1 MASLPDPVPP
11 LRIRAAGTAP
21 PRWDG
26 EWVLYWM
33 TAARRIGWNFGLQRA
48 AERAREVGRPLL
60 VLEALRLDYPWASHR
75 HHRFALDGMA
85 ANLQALEGTG
95 VGYHPY
101 VERRAG
107 EGKGLL
113 EALATRACLVVT
125 DESPTFFLPRMV
137 AAAARRLPVRLE
149 AVDSHGLLPLAA
161 ADRDFTVAHSFRR
174 FLQKVLPAHLAQG
187 PAPDPLAGGGLAP
200 FRGIPAEVAH
210 RWPAAPRD
218 LLVGAP
224 GAMET
229 LPLDA
234 SVAPVGDRGGA
245 PAARARLDRWL
256 RDGFPRYHEDRNSPD
271 RDAASGLSP
280 WLHWGHIAPHEIVAR
295 IVEREEWD
303 PGRLAPRPHGSR
315 EGWWGMGPPAEAF
328 LDELVTWRELGG
340 VTAFRD
346 PEGHDRYESLPAWAR
361 ATLEDHSAD
370 RRSHLYDLEGFRAAA
385 THDPL
390 WNAAQRQLLEEGR
403 IHTYL
408 RMLWGKKILE
418 WSASPEEALATML
431 ELNNRYA
438 ADGRDPNSVS
448 GIFWVLGRYDRGWPE
463 RPVYGTVRSMSS
475 DSTRRKV
482 ELDGYLRRWGRL

>member
-11 LRIRAAGTAP
+11 LRIRTAGGAP
-21 PRWDG
+21 PQLDG

-33 TAARRIGWNFGLQRA
+33 TAARRTVWNFGLQRA
-48 AERAREVGRPLL
+48 VERARQMHRPLL
-60 VLEALRLDYPWASHR
+60 VLEALRLDYPWASRR

-85 ANLQALEGTG
+85 ANRRALEGTG

-101 VERRAG
+101 VESRVG

-113 EALATRACLVVT
+113 EALARKACLVVT
-125 DESPTFFLPRMV
+125 DESPIFFLPRMV
-137 AAAARRLPVRLE
+137 AAAALRLPVRLE

-161 ADRDFTVAHSFRR
+161 ADRDFTVAHSLRR
-174 FLQKVLPAHLAQG
+174 FLQKVLPTHLEEM
-187 PAPDPLAGGGLAP
+187 PAPDPLAGVPLVP
-200 FRGIPAEVAH
+200 FPGIPEEVRR
-210 RWPAAPRD
+210 RWPPAPPE
-218 LLVGAP
+218 LLSGAT
-224 GAMET
+224 GALEA
-229 LPLDA
+229 LPVDA
-234 SVAPVGDRGGA
+234 SVAPVEDRGGT
-245 PAARARLDRWL
+245 PAARRRLERWM
-256 RDGFPRYHEDRNSPD
+256 RDGLPRYHQDRNSPD

-280 WLHWGHIAPHEIVAR
+280 WLHWGHISPHEIVTR
-295 IVEREEWD
+295 IMEREGWNPD
-303 PGRLAPRPHGSR
+303 RLASRAHGRR
-315 EGWWGMGPPAEAF
+315 EGWWGMSPPSEAF
-328 LDELVTWRELGG
+328 LDELVTWREIGG

-370 RRSHLYDLEGFRAAA
+370 RRPHLYDVEGFRAAA

-403 IHTYL
+403 IHNYL

-418 WSASPEEALATML
+418 WSASPEEALETML

-438 ADGRDPNSVS
+438 TDGRDPNSVS

-463 RPVYGTVRSMSS
+463 RPIYGTVRSMSS
-475 DSTRRKV
+475 ESTRRKV
-482 ELDGYLRRWGRL
+482 PVDRYLRRWGER